1 MIQPANL
8 RILDDKND
16 IIVNKG
22 MMDGVKKNEESN
34 EDEAQKH
41 N

>member
-16 IIVNKG
+16 IIVNKR
-22 MMDGVKKNEESN
+22 MMDGVKKNEKSN
-34 EDEAQKH
+34 EDETQKH